1 MMIKANRAR
10 DLSIK
15 NATKKFRKEIK
26 DACKNGRFSTTI
38 LCNSEN
44 ELLMYAILANS
55 NGYKY
60 KKGWYGAWGNIEV
73 IW

>member
-1 MMIKANRAR
+1 MFRADKTR

-15 NATKKFRKEIK
+15 NATKKFRKEIEN
-26 DACKNGRFSTTI
+26 ACRDGKFSTNI
-38 LCNSEN
+38 VCYSEN

-73 IW
+73 MW